1 MKRTARFLA
10 AILLCSFAPLFAQ
23 DVSTPFR
30 GGQWAAQFGWE
41 GGLGN
46 LGVIA
51 FTAPTRAWL
60 FDVQLNW
67 RHAEVDLTTPIDTTS
82 GDDEFL
88 NVIVRAGR
96 RFYQARSTKVVTY
109 QSLGLLGGAF
119 RSDRILAVGF
129 TTEGRGTAFGMFG
142 DLGAAYAITPNLTI
156 GFTGTLEAA
165 YVKSRSDSPGGTSKS
180 AGYSASAPSLSFVAT
195 IYF

>member
-1 MKRTARFLA
+1 MERTAHSLA

-41 GGLGN
+41 GALGN

-60 FDVQLNW
+60 LDVQLNW
-67 RHAEVDLTTPIDTTS
+67 RHAEVDRTAPFDTTS
-82 GDDEFL
+82 GDDEYL

-96 RFYQARSTKVVTY
+96 RFYQARGTKVVTY
-109 QSLGLLGGAF
+109 QSVGFLGGAS
-119 RSDRILAVGF
+119 RSDRVFPGF
-129 TTEGRGTAFGMFG
+129 TSEERSSVFGLFG
-142 DLGAAYAITPNLTI
+142 DMGAAYALTPNLTI
-156 GFTGTLEAA
+156 GFTGTLDAW
-165 YVKSRSDSPGGTSKS
+165 YQKCKSDNPNGGLES
-180 AGYSASAPSLSFVAT
+180 AGYSVSAPSLRFVAT